1 MVESLK
7 QIKNRIR
14 SVGNTQKVT
23 HAMEMISAAKLRP
36 LENRLPAQGAYFLSI
51 EKLLKKLMPC
61 QGSTVHPLVA
71 EHQEKKKTAFC
82 VIASDAGLCGMYNN
96 NLLRLA
102 DAFMNQRGK
111 DNILLTCVGKKA
123 LNHFKKKEAS
133 IREKFV
139 ELNGHYSDEIC
150 DRILNTLVDA
160 YVSGQAGEVY
170 IAYTSFVSPVRHKP
184 VIEKILN
191 ITMPAD
197 EDNTGY
203 LFEPDVKSILDEL
216 IPAYLSYK
224 MKSAILNSF
233 ASEQAARMV
242 AMGEA
247 TKNADELLDDLVLSR
262 NKLRQYN
269 ITKELLE
276 IISSA
281 EVLR

>member
-1 MVESLK
+1 MADSLK

-36 LENRLPAQGAYFLSI
+36 LENRVPFGNAYFLSL
-51 EKLLKKLMPC
+51 EGLLKRLLSYQK
-61 QGSTVHPLVA
+61 GAAHPLAA
-71 EHQEKKKTAFC
+71 ERSEKKKTALC
-82 VIASDAGLCGMYNN
+82 VIASDSGLCGMYNN
-96 NLLRLA
+96 NLLRLV
-102 DAFMNQRGK
+102 DTFVNERGK
-111 DNILLTCVGKKA
+111 ENILLVSLGKKA
-123 LNHFKKKEAS
+123 FNYFRKKGIIS
-133 IREKFV
+133 REKFL
-139 ELNGHYSDEIC
+139 EINGHYSDELC
-150 DRILNTLVDA
+150 DKVLSILTDI
-160 YVSGQAGEVY
+160 YVSAQADEVY
-170 IAYTSFVSPVRHKP
+170 LAYTRFVSPVRHKP
-184 VIEKILN
+184 AIEKILN
-191 ITMPAD
+191 IAMPAG
-197 EDNTGY
+197 EEGERY
-203 LFEPDVKSILDEL
+203 LFEPGLDEILAGL

-224 MKSAILNSF
+224 MRNAVLNSF